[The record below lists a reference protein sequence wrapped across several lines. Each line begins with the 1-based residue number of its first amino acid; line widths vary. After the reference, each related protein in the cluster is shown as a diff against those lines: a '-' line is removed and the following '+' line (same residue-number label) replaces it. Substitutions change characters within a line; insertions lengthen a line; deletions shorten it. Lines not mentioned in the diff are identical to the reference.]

1 VDLFLEIQHLDG
13 DMKTLVYENYTKFIA
28 ATDTI
33 RSVSIGTGTYF
44 GFIEPKEKLDEIPS
58 V

>member
-1 VDLFLEIQHLDG
+1 MFLEIQHLDG

-44 GFIEPKEKLDEIPS
+44 GFIEPKRKLDEIPS